1 MVELKIGDIAP
12 AFCLKD
18 KDGKDVCLDD
28 FKGRHIVLYFY
39 PKDGSKGCTQQAKD
53 FNDAKKRFDQMN
65 VDIIGVSPDPPSSHA
80 KFVEKNSLE
89 IKLLS
94 DEGSKVSEGYGVWQ
108 KKSMYGKEFMGV
120 VRSTFIIGPE
130 GTVKEAWYKVKV
142 PDHVDM
148 VLAKVS
154 CLLA

>member
-1 MVELKIGDIAP
+1 MAELNIGDVAP

-18 KDGKDVCLDD
+18 KDGNEVCLDD

-53 FNDAKKRFDQMN
+53 FNEAKKQFDQMN
-65 VDIIGVSPDPPSSHA
+65 VEIVGISPDPPSSHA
-80 KFVEKNSLE
+80 KFVEKNSLD
-89 IKLLS
+89 IRLLS
-94 DEGSKVSEGYGVWQ
+94 DEDSKVSEAYGVWQ

-120 VRSTFIIGPE
+120 VRSTFIIGPDGKME
-130 GTVKEAWYKVKV
+130 EVWYKVKV
-142 PDHVDM
+142 PGHVDM

>member
-1 MVELKIGDIAP
+1 MGQLDKGEPAP

-18 KDGKDVCLDD
+18 KEGAEVCLND

-39 PKDGSKGCTQQAKD
+39 PKDGSKVCTQQAKD
-53 FNDAKKRFDQMN
+53 FNDAKHKFDQMN
-65 VDIIGVSPDPPSSHA
+65 VEIIGVSPDPPSSHS
-80 KFVEKNSLE
+80 KFADKNSLN
-89 IKLLS
+89 IRLLS
-94 DEGSKVSEGYGVWQ
+94 DEDSDVSESYGVWQ

-120 VRSTFIIGPE
+120 VRSTFVIGPD
-130 GTVKEAWYKVKV
+130 GMVMEAWYKVKV

-148 VLAKVS
+148 VLATVS